1 MCKVGLSDRLV
12 FIYSFIIFKKMAT
25 KAKRKP
31 YQRKIHG
38 SMYFPMEFKGS
49 DDEHIRQSTYK
60 GLFATQLGQQI
71 VYSQRRYYNVN
82 YIFAFTTTA
91 NRQNTM

>member
-1 MCKVGLSDRLV
+1 
-12 FIYSFIIFKKMAT
+12 MAT

-31 YQRKIHG
+31 YQPKIQG

-60 GLFATQLGQQI
+60 GLFATRQGQAL
-71 VYSQRRYYNVN
+71 VYSQRRYYNVQLHFLCLRQRKASKIRCN
-82 YIFAFTTTA
+82 SFA
-91 NRQNTM
+91 N